1 MKTIAILATVFLASC
16 SVSEIQ
22 KAQIVIDATDAAL
35 QSIGK
40 SAK

>member
-1 MKTIAILATVFLASC
+1 MKITAILATVFLASC
-16 SVSEIQ
+16 SVGEIQ
-22 KAQIVIDATDAAL
+22 KAQIVLNAADAAL